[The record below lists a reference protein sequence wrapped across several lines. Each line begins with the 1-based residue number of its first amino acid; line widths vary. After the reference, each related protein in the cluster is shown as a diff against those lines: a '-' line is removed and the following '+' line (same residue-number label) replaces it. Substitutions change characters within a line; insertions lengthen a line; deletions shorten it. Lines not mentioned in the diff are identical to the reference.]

1 MSGPEGN
8 NKPVITSADLDHGV
22 EMGKINDGYF
32 SNPAMAQSF
41 LEIAV
46 APLMEDLGSAVE
58 YASFGGGEGYLPA
71 LVVQAI
77 RESGR
82 EVDGLVVDANP
93 DFLHLAQA
101 RGLRTQCGD
110 LEEVVLSGLD
120 LITMRSVNHYNAPD
134 AQRRIL
140 ERCLAALKPGGWCIS
155 QNLSG
160 PSEAY
165 CRLASD
171 LSRIPEL
178 GRVDEQQDRPHIT
191 SQAEFNGFM
200 EDVGFANVRVAGL
213 APDIIIGPAYY
224 WARFNGKAHAEAV
237 SRNDAAS
244 LEALRE
250 REQHYLRRANELIDA
265 FLVAAAPGEAGLIKQ
280 AGSSYSMPLHF
291 PIHMGRCPAIGEGA

>member
-1 MSGPEGN
+1 MSGSESN
-8 NKPVITSADLDHGV
+8 NKPVITSADLNHGV

-41 LEIAV
+41 LDIALV
-46 APLMEDLGSAVE
+46 PLMDDLGSEVQ

-71 LVVQAI
+71 IVVQAI

-82 EVDGLVVDANP
+82 EVNGLVVDANP

-101 RGLRTQCGD
+101 RGLQIQCTD

-120 LITMRSVNHYNAPD
+120 LITMRSVNHYNAPQ
-134 AQRRIL
+134 AQQRIL
-140 ERCLAALKPGGWCIS
+140 ERCLASLKPGGWCVS

-160 PSEAY
+160 PSEDY

-200 EDVGFANVRVAGL
+200 KGVGFDDVRVAGL

-224 WARFNGKAHAEAV
+224 WVRFNGKAQAEAV
-237 SRNDAAS
+237 SHSDAAS
-244 LEALRE
+244 LEVLRE
-250 REQHYLRRANELIDA
+250 REQHFLRRANEMIETFMA
-265 FLVAAAPGEAGLIKQ
+265 SAPPGEAALIEQ
-280 AGSSYSMPLHF
+280 VDSSYSMPLHF
-291 PIHMGRCPAIGEGA
+291 PIHLGRCPAMGSGA

>member
-1 MSGPEGN
+1 MPSSDSNDKPE
-8 NKPVITSADLDHGV
+8 ITSADLAHGV

-41 LEIAV
+41 LEIAI
-46 APLMEDLGSAVE
+46 APLMEGLGPVVQ
-58 YASFGGGEGYLPA
+58 YASFGGGEGFLPA
-71 LVVQAI
+71 LVLQAI
-77 RESGR
+77 RKSGR

-120 LITMRSVNHYNAPD
+120 LIAMRSVNHYNAPD

-140 ERCLAALKPGGWCIS
+140 ERCLASLKPGGWCVS

-160 PSEAY
+160 PSETY

-171 LSRIPEL
+171 LSRFPEL
-178 GRVDEQQDRPHIT
+178 GRGDEQQDRPHIT

-200 EDVGFANVRVAGL
+200 ERLGFADVHVTGL
-213 APDIIIGPAYY
+213 APDILIGPAYY
-224 WARFNGKAHAEAV
+224 WARFNGKAQEEAF
-237 SRNDAAS
+237 SNGDEAALAS
-244 LEALRE
+244 LRE
-250 REQHYLRRANELIDA
+250 REQRYLHRSNAEIDA
-265 FLVAAAPGEAGLIKQ
+265 FLASAPRGEVALIEQ
-280 AGSSYSMPLHF
+280 VGSSYSMPLHF
-291 PIHMGRCPAIGEGA
+291 PIHMGRCPAARGSA